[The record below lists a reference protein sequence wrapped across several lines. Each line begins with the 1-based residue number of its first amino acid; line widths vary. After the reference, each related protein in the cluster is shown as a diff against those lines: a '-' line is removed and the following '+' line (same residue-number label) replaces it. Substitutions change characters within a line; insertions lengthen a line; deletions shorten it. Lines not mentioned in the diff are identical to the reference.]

1 MKSKLR
7 EFFLFQLLVNVE
19 EYTEYVDEEKQLLE
33 ELGYVVD
40 KFEFANE
47 PVDVAASKVKN
58 AEMFFITGGNTFYLL
73 QELKKK
79 KLVSL
84 INEKVDSGTPYIG
97 ESAGAMIMAPSI
109 EYCRIVNNATLA
121 KDLTDYSALNQT
133 KFYTLPHYKEEPFV
147 ELDDEV
153 LAVYKD
159 KLNLVPINNS
169 QAIIVNDKDY
179 KIV

>member
-1 MKSKLR
+1 
-7 EFFLFQLLVNVE
+7 
-19 EYTEYVDEEKQLLE
+19 
-33 ELGYVVD
+33 
-40 KFEFANE
+40 
-47 PVDVAASKVKN
+47 
-58 AEMFFITGGNTFYLL
+58 MFFITGGNTFYLL

-79 KLVSL
+79 NLVSL

-159 KLNLVPINNS
+159 KLNLLPINNS
-169 QAIIVNDKDY
+169 QVIIVNDKDY